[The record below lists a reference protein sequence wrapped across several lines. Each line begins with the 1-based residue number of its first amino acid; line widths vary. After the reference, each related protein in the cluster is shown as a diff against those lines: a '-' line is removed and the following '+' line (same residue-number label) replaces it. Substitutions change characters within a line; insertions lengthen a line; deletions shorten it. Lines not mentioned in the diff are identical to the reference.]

1 MYVSRYMRLIRNRT
15 THRVLV
21 DLNAEASETALDSRI
36 GGRLVSNMV
45 SVTGSQR
52 TREQCPKFGNLRN
65 D

>member
-1 MYVSRYMRLIRNRT
+1 MYVSRYMRLIRKRT

-21 DLNAEASETALDSRI
+21 GLNAAASETALDSRI
-36 GGRLVSNMV
+36 GGRLVSNIV

-52 TREQCPKFGNLRN
+52 TREQCPNFGYRRN

>member
-1 MYVSRYMRLIRNRT
+1 MYVSRYMRLIKKRT

-21 DLNAEASETALDSRI
+21 GLNAAPPKAALDSRI
-36 GGRLVSNMV
+36 GGRLVSNVV

-52 TREQCPKFGNLRN
+52 TREQRPNFGNRRN